1 MANPA
6 IIVVLVLV
14 CAILALA
21 CFALICCVRRRRL
34 RNRLL
39 GDVEMGMA
47 AAGAAG
53 GDSGGGASARDR
65 KKKWR
70 VSVELGGTAFQV
82 SVPMAS
88 AASAAELK
96 QAIVEACL
104 SNLGADVT
112 PAGWLEGQTASMA
125 VQFLDPQGSVH
136 TLKPTT
142 DFGLLRSSRT
152 LRVTAR
158 APKSTE
164 AADPMED

>member
-1 MANPA
+1 M
-6 IIVVLVLV
+6 VV
-14 CAILALA
+14 
-21 CFALICCVRRRRL
+21 
-34 RNRLL
+34 
-39 GDVEMGMA
+39 EKK
-47 AAGAAG
+47 G
-53 GDSGGGASARDR
+53 G
-65 KKKWR
+65 KNKKWR
-70 VSVELGGTAFQV
+70 VSVELSPQSCQV
-82 SVPMAS
+82 QVPMAAVGS
-88 AASAAELK
+88 AYELK

>member
-1 MANPA
+1 MVNPA

-14 CAILALA
+14 CANFALA
-21 CFALICCVRRRRL
+21 CFALICCAGGGAA

-47 AAGAAG
+47 AGAAG
-53 GDSGGGASARDR
+53 GDRAAARAHR

-142 DFGLLRSSRT
+142 DFALLRSSRT

>member
-53 GDSGGGASARDR
+53 GGAGGGARARDR
-65 KKKWR
+65 EEEWR
-70 VSVELGGTAFQV
+70 GSVERGGTAFQV

-142 DFGLLRSSRT
+142 DFALLRSSRT

>member
-21 CFALICCVRRRRL
+21 CFALICCVRRRRPAPE
-34 RNRLL
+34 LL

-47 AAGAAG
+47 AAARRAATRAG
-53 GDSGGGASARDR
+53 GGGARDR
-65 KKKWR
+65 KKWR

-96 QAIVEACL
+96 QA
-104 SNLGADVT
+104 
-112 PAGWLEGQTASMA
+112 
-125 VQFLDPQGSVH
+125 
-136 TLKPTT
+136 
-142 DFGLLRSSRT
+142 SSR
-152 LRVTAR
+152 R
-158 APKSTE
+158 ASPTSAPT
-164 AADPMED
+164 